1 MSPRGIHRFN
11 GLYRLTKTIKRS
23 QNKIPNVAYSEV
35 TEEPHN
41 NPVMLIHRDKTNRS
55 LYRILSRMHTR
66 VQKRSQ
72 NAMLDDVST
81 VFRIYK
87 YFYNR
92 KVKLYDFWK
101 QFGICVFLFYIP
113 QSFETPEVLKY
124 LGGFGLGKLR
134 IINAENDELD
144 QEACIKRKF
153 DESSSPGLA
162 TDSFKQSNYMFRITK

>member
-1 MSPRGIHRFN
+1 MISCKEFLILFLLVIVLSKNINWGTIIPLISSQDPDNLNDDTVFLNPRGIHRFN

-41 NPVMLIHRDKTNRS
+41 NPVMLIHRDKTNRG

-87 YFYNR
+87 YFNNQ

-101 QFGICVFLFYIP
+101 QFDICAFLF
-113 QSFETPEVLKY
+113 
-124 LGGFGLGKLR
+124 
-134 IINAENDELD
+134 
-144 QEACIKRKF
+144 
-153 DESSSPGLA
+153 
-162 TDSFKQSNYMFRITK
+162 